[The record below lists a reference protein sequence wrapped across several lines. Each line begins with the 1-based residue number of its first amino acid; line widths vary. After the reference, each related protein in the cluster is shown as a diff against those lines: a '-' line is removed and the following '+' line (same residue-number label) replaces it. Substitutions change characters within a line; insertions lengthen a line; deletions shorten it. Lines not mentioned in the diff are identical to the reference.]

1 MDEQEF
7 LEQEVLPYNPNAWM
21 DTSKMK
27 TGYEI
32 PMTRFFYEYSM
43 PENLDDVMTRI
54 MKLEEKI
61 DASVKHLFHKEG

>member
-1 MDEQEF
+1 
-7 LEQEVLPYNPNAWM
+7 
-21 DTSKMK
+21 
-27 TGYEI
+27 
-32 PMTRFFYEYSM
+32 MTRFFYEYSM